1 MTAISI
7 PIDSCD
13 HPFSQCTKKIAFV
26 ITINRGIVIHLTK
39 RPIKSNHAPPASVAI
54 TNQLKISGKGSHN
67 DPNHFENSS
76 KLLNL
81 SVPATQKTEK
91 RYSLMTV
98 KPMKSRFFKFSS
110 NLCRLINIFIRL
122 TFLHYYTSY

>member
-7 PIDSCD
+7 PFDSCA
-13 HPFSQCTKKIAFV
+13 HPFSQCTKRMAFV

-39 RPIKSNHAPPASVAI
+39 SPINSSQAPPASVAI
-54 TNQLKISGKGSHN
+54 TNQLKISGKGSPN

-76 KLLNL
+76 KVLNL

-91 RYSLMTV
+91 RYSLMAV
-98 KPMKSRFFKFSS
+98 NPIKSRFL
-110 NLCRLINIFIRL
+110 N
-122 TFLHYYTSY
+122 FLVIYAD